1 MKKSEKSNKFLL
13 LWYSHPRAAIALI
26 LVLVN
31 LLVIALFTA
40 ILSIVSGNPFFDEL
54 AYLFTYTMCSDG
66 IYDFVNDQED
76 VTCFVIKIVLTVVQ
90 MVIFSGAL
98 IGFTTDVLQSTIDK
112 RLKNAGK
119 LTLKNHYVFLNWSS
133 IGPNLIY
140 DLSYLDGDKTVV
152 ILSEEDSDDVLTSI
166 QNIFSENNVKMRGIR
181 LFIKT
186 GDPNSA
192 KHLNDISLNDA
203 KHVGILLSNEEDTG
217 THSISTKDL
226 SAFKML
232 MAILYIGTKA
242 NIVVEVEKNETA
254 EKIEQFIAQ
263 TNDKFTNMV
272 SVFSHNSVI
281 GRVLGRAV
289 VNPIFSYLYHEL
301 LSYEGCEFYGI
312 PTMDLEQALQKY
324 NNCIPVVNYDDDDV
338 VDEDGNK
345 EKDQLYILSENETD
359 LGERKEPRSFVI
371 PLEYRENITREDFT
385 LVIFSDSNREVFV
398 IDELEKFNK
407 LYNKNI
413 KYEIHSFKENID
425 EVAEHICQIEGKKK
439 ILLLSNETGEAL
451 DQDADVFISLLAIR
465 IGGKIGTEIPIFSE
479 IINPRNLSPMQS
491 LGVVSVV
498 ISSKIISLFM
508 IQLLTHPESKKF
520 YQDIIASNDDDEN
533 SVDEIDFDV
542 ARASELLVFDGEFL
556 EFSCKSEFVQSFFA
570 ASQKTKMCIG
580 YKRAEAS
587 CSELIMLCDDM
598 DRKEPLRIYPDDELI
613 FACY

>member
-1 MKKSEKSNKFLL
+1 MNENKKSNKFLL

-31 LLVIALFTA
+31 LLVIALFTV

-66 IYDFVNDQED
+66 IYDFVNNQDD
-76 VTCFVIKIVLTVVQ
+76 LACFIIKIVLTVVQ

-112 RLKNAGK
+112 RLRNAGK
-119 LTLKNHYVFLNWSS
+119 LILKNHYVFLNWSS

-140 DLSYLDGDKTVV
+140 DLSFLEGDKTVV
-152 ILSEEDSDDVLTSI
+152 ILSENDTEDVLTSI
-166 QNIFSENNVKMRGIR
+166 QNIFSENNVKMKGIR
-181 LFIKT
+181 LFIKN
-186 GDPNSA
+186 GDPNST
-192 KHLNDISLNDA
+192 KHLNDISLSSA

-226 SAFKML
+226 TAFKML
-232 MAILYIGTKA
+232 MAILYIGTNA

-254 EKIEQFIAQ
+254 EKIEQFISQ
-263 TNDKFTNMV
+263 TNDTFANKV
-272 SVFSHNSVI
+272 SVFSHNAVI

-289 VNPIFSYLYHEL
+289 VNPVFSYLYHGL

-312 PTMDLEQALQKY
+312 PTMDIEQALYKY
-324 NNCIPVVNYDDDDV
+324 SNCIPIINYDDDDIIG
-338 VDEDGNK
+338 EDGTK

-359 LGERKEPRSFVI
+359 LGIRKAPKSFVK
-371 PLEYRENITREDFT
+371 PLEYCENIERENFT
-385 LVIFSDSNREVFV
+385 LIIFSDSNRESFV
-398 IDELEKFNK
+398 IDELDKFNK

-413 KYEIHSFKENID
+413 TYEIHSFSEDIND
-425 EVAEHICQIEGKKK
+425 VAEHICSIEGKKK
-439 ILLLSNETGEAL
+439 ILLLSSETGEEL

-465 IGGKIGTEIPIFSE
+465 IGGKIGKEIPIFSE

-520 YQDIIASNDDDEN
+520 YQDIIASNDGDED
-533 SVDEIDFDV
+533 SLDEIDFDV
-542 ARASELLVFDGEFL
+542 AKASELLVFHGDSL
-556 EFSCKSEFVQSFFA
+556 SFSCKSELVQSFFV
-570 ASQKTKMCIG
+570 ASGKKKMCIG
-580 YKRAEAS
+580 FKRAQDAPS
-587 CSELIMLCDDM
+587 VLQMLCDDM
-598 DRKEPLRIYPDDELI
+598 DKQETLTIYPDDELI